1 MKKDYMIT
9 ERFQIG
15 RRQIHWFLIAVT
27 ASALL
32 ARLMIAYATIH
43 HYDLNYYVNWAA
55 GVNRNLFDAYNS
67 IASLDYPP
75 LFLFPLFITGKLL
88 ALPLVGEIQGL
99 QMLALK
105 GWQILFD
112 VATIP
117 LIYAVLHRE
126 SRLIAAA
133 GAALWAVNPTII
145 VNSSYWGQT
154 DSIMLFLLVLSFWLL
169 SERMPVVSGV
179 VMTLACLMKFQSL
192 YFVPVFALFLLT
204 KFSPKK
210 IAMTAGAGIATGL
223 TVFMPF
229 MAHSGWKLPFEIYLG
244 GFAQYQDASLNAFN
258 YFTACGLNMKH
269 SSGLMLGGISADM
282 VSAAV
287 MVLSAVMLCF
297 LFFTATE
304 KSPWLLGFL
313 FIQTIFMFTTRMHER
328 YQIPAVLFSLL
339 ACLHHR
345 SRELFVS
352 YLAVTA
358 VTFLN
363 HFLVL
368 EYVLSGKAMPGLF
381 EAVCILMSFFNFF
394 IYMMTVYFTVRL
406 LYRYGHFR
414 FAGAFKCAL
423 PERWR
428 RLIPEYKNRQSSH
441 KL

>member
-1 MKKDYMIT
+1 LKKDRFIT

-15 RRQIHWFLIAVT
+15 RRQIHWFLFAVT

-32 ARLMIAYATIH
+32 VRLMVAYATVH
-43 HYDLNYYVNWAA
+43 HYDLNYYVNWSA
-55 GVNRNLFDAYNS
+55 GVNQNLFGAYNR
-67 IASLDYPP
+67 IESLDYPP
-75 LFLFPLFITGKLL
+75 LFLFPLFITGKLMT
-88 ALPLVGEIQGL
+88 LPLVGEIQGL
-99 QMLALK
+99 QMLVLK

-112 VATIP
+112 TATIP

-126 SRLIAAA
+126 SRLLAAA
-133 GAALWAVNPTII
+133 GAALWAVNPTVI

-154 DSIMLFLLVLSFWLL
+154 DSIMLFLLALSFWLL
-169 SERMPVVSGV
+169 NERRPVVSGI

-192 YFVPVFALFLLT
+192 YFAPIFALFLLT
-204 KFSPKK
+204 KFSSKR
-210 IAMTAGAGIATGL
+210 IAMTIGAGAVTGL

-269 SSGLMLGGISADM
+269 SSGLLLGGISADM

-287 MVLSAVMLCF
+287 MVLSVVMLSF
-297 LFFTATE
+297 LYFTATE
-304 KSPWLLGFL
+304 KSPWLLCFL

-368 EYVLSGKAMPGLF
+368 EYVLSGKAMPGFF
-381 EAVCILMSFFNFF
+381 EVICVLMSYVNLFV
-394 IYMMTVYFTVRL
+394 YMMTVYHTVRL
-406 LYRYGHFR
+406 LYRYGHFH
-414 FAGAFKCAL
+414 FAGAFKCVL

-428 RLIPEYKNRQSSH
+428 KYVPDYKNRQSSH

>member
-1 MKKDYMIT
+1 MIT

-32 ARLMIAYATIH
+32 ARLMIAYATVH

-55 GVNRNLFDAYNS
+55 GVNRDFFDAYNS

-75 LFLFPLFITGKLL
+75 LFLFPLIITGKLL
-88 ALPLVGEIQGL
+88 ELPLVGEIQGL

-112 VATIP
+112 AATIP

-133 GAALWAVNPTII
+133 GAVLWAVNPTII

-169 SERMPVVSGV
+169 SERRPVVSGV

-192 YFVPVFALFLLT
+192 YFVPVYALFLLT
-204 KFSPKK
+204 KFSPKR
-210 IAMTAGAGIATGL
+210 IAMTAGAGITTGL

-269 SSGLMLGGISADM
+269 SSELMLGGISADI

-287 MVLSAVMLCF
+287 MVLSVGMLCF

-345 SRELFVS
+345 SRELFAS

-358 VTFLN
+358 ITFLN

-368 EYVLSGKAMPGLF
+368 EHVLSGKAMPELF
-381 EAVCILMSFFNFF
+381 AAVCILMSFFNFF
-394 IYMMTVYFTVRL
+394 VYMMTVYFAVRL
-406 LYRYGHFR
+406 LYRYGNFQ

>member
-1 MKKDYMIT
+1 MKKDRFIT

-15 RRQIHWFLIAVT
+15 RRQIQWFLFAIT

-32 ARLMIAYATIH
+32 TRLMIAYATVH
-43 HYDLNYYVNWAA
+43 HYDLNYYVNWSA
-55 GVNRNLFDAYNS
+55 GVNRDLFGAYNS
-67 IASLDYPP
+67 IESLDYPP

-88 ALPLVGEIQGL
+88 ALPLVSEIQGL
-99 QMLALK
+99 QMLVLK

-112 VATIP
+112 TATIP

-145 VNSSYWGQT
+145 VNSAYWGQT
-154 DSIMLFLLVLSFWLL
+154 DSMMLFLLVLSFWLL
-169 SERMPVVSGV
+169 GERRPVASGV
-179 VMTLACLMKFQSL
+179 VLTLACLMKFQSL
-192 YFVPVFALFLLT
+192 YFAPVFALFLLA

-210 IAMTAGAGIATGL
+210 IAMTVGAGIATGL

-229 MAHSGWKLPFEIYLG
+229 MAHSGWKLPLEVYLG
-244 GFAQYQDASLNAFN
+244 GFAQYQGASLNAFN

-287 MVLSAVMLCF
+287 MVLSVVMLSL

-345 SRELFVS
+345 SKELFGS
-352 YLAVTA
+352 YLVVTA
-358 VTFLN
+358 VTFFN
-363 HFLVL
+363 HYLVL
-368 EYVLSGKAMPGLF
+368 EYVLSGKAMPELF
-381 EAVCILMSFFNFF
+381 EAVCVLMSYFNFF
-394 IYMMTVYFTVRL
+394 VYTITAYFAVRL
-406 LYRYGHFR
+406 LFRYGHFQ

-423 PERWR
+423 PERWQ
-428 RLIPEYKNRQSSH
+428 RLIPDYKNRQSSH
-441 KL
+441 K